1 MLLNRLWLEAQERI
15 SENPQVTKRFLPQM
29 QKEVRIVI
37 GRDPNEA
44 KALEEE
50 KLKRKDEVE
59 GDFSGV
65 EIRRGGRLGR
75 PLGKER
81 VVR

>member
-1 MLLNRLWLEAQERI
+1 M
-15 SENPQVTKRFLPQM
+15 K
-29 QKEVRIVI
+29 KEVRIVI

-50 KLKRKDEVE
+50 KLKSDQKVK

-65 EIRRGGRLGR
+65 EIRRGGRWGR
-75 PLGKER
+75 PLGKEI